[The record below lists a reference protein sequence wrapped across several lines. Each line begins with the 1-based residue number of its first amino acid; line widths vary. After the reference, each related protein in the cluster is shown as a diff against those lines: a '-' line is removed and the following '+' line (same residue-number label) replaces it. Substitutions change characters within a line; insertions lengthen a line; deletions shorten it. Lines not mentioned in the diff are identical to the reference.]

1 MMGFTSW
8 QAAWQRALVLGLGL
22 VALPVLAQT
31 RVNINPGDRIE
42 TDRVGVFNV
51 WKGALEASLRKAGAK
66 CEGDAQCAIE

>member
-31 RVNINPGDRIE
+31 RVN
-42 TDRVGVFNV
+42 
-51 WKGALEASLRKAGAK
+51 ASKPTA
-66 CEGDAQCAIE
+66 